1 MLGTL
6 EATEEVAES
15 GTADDSEGPNIIVV
29 YDVEE
34 DRDQEE
40 NQGDNQAEETLV
52 VDVEEA
58 RVDEEQVEV

>member
-15 GTADDSEGPNIIVV
+15 GTVDDSEGPNIIVV

>member
-40 NQGDNQAEETLV
+40 NQGDNQAEETPV

>member
-15 GTADDSEGPNIIVV
+15 GTVDDSEGPNIIVV

-40 NQGDNQAEETLV
+40 NQGDNQAEETPV
-52 VDVEEA
+52 VDVE
-58 RVDEEQVEV
+58 